1 MYQPN
6 QFRIGHSFPSRMSCL
21 RSMNGKESLSICPTG
36 NRSATQKGTSSG
48 RFSMVCTQSESKA
61 WSRKLRQPE
70 CPNKQTCKISNGDS
84 FSSLRSSMSCSNMI
98 SFPVSTNMTNTNHIS
113 NTAKKGRGTSSIIFS
128 QVGQARHKKDKQR
141 KVVDEEGNLVF
152 NSFANY

>member
-6 QFRIGHSFPSRMSCL
+6 QFRIGHSFPSRMSCP
-21 RSMNGKESLSICPTG
+21 RSTIGKESRSIYPIG
-36 NRSATQKGTSSG
+36 NRTNYQRETSSG
-48 RFSMVCTQSESKA
+48 RFYTVCIQSESKA

-70 CPNKQTCKISNGDS
+70 CPNKQTCKISNGDY

-98 SFPVSTNMTNTNHIS
+98 TFPVSTNMTNTNHIS

-128 QVGQARHKKDKQR
+128 QVSQARYKKNKRR